1 MNVPVLKSFWYE
13 CDGTRLHAVEQGEG
27 TPVVLLH
34 GGMADHRAVMQYL
47 VPLSVRHRVIAPD
60 LRGSG
65 KSWYGGEL
73 SFTQLSG
80 DLLALLD
87 HAGVRRAVLI
97 GVSGGG
103 GVLMAFTLAHPDR
116 VAGFVVVSPAYGG
129 DEAGFTPEQRTAFA
143 GMDSIASRALTDG
156 IDVLKLL
163 YATAPDAYRELA
175 IAMSME
181 FDPASVVATSRLLAS
196 GAQPFRSMTQ
206 LRRLTMPALI
216 VRGADAVHPSQV
228 SAGYIEALPDCRA
241 IAADDARQLEEIE
254 AFCAACGRA

>member
-1 MNVPVLKSFWYE
+1 MSVPVLKSFWYE
-13 CDGTRLHAVEQGEG
+13 RDGTQLHGVEQGEG
-27 TPVVLLH
+27 APVVLLH

-47 VPLSVRHRVIAPD
+47 VPLSVSHRVIAPD

-103 GVLMAFTLAHPDR
+103 GVLMAFALAHPDR

-129 DEAGFTPEQRTAFA
+129 DEEGFTPEQRAVFA
-143 GMDSIASRALTDG
+143 DMDSIASRALTDG
-156 IDVLKLL
+156 IEVLKLL
-163 YATAPDAYRELA
+163 YARAPEAYRDLA

-181 FDPASVVATSRLLAS
+181 FDPASVVATSRLLVS
-196 GAQPFRSMTQ
+196 GAQPFRSMRQ
-206 LRRLTMPALI
+206 LRALTMPALI
-216 VRGADAVHPSQV
+216 VRGADAVHPPQI

-241 IAADDARQLEEIE
+241 LPADDPRQLEEIE
-254 AFCAACGRA
+254 AFCAACARA